1 MASKNNT
8 GDLLK
13 LTAKGLFCE
22 KGEFYIDPYRPVDF
36 ALITHAHAD
45 HARWGH
51 QKYLSTAGTAALM
64 KSRLGT
70 EAVYEEIAFGA
81 RKTIG
86 DVEVSFHPAGH
97 VLGSAQIKVTDGKET
112 WVVTGDYKI
121 QNDGVATPYEVVPCD
136 VLITECTFGLPVYQ
150 WKAQEDIMS
159 EIDHWW
165 AENAARGENSVVF
178 AYSLG
183 KAQRILA
190 NLKQLHDPVYC
201 HGAVEKINQ
210 VHEDCGVELPERAM
224 LDTNQKKNQLEG
236 GLIIAPP
243 STQNTTWLRR
253 FRPLKTAMA
262 SGWMT
267 LRGAR
272 RRRGSERGFVLSD
285 HLDWQELNGVID
297 QSGARRILF
306 THGYTSQ
313 CAQWFAE
320 KGYDTAELGM
330 EYETDADD

>member
-1 MASKNNT
+1 MASKTSNR
-8 GDLLK
+8 DLLR
-13 LTAKGLFCE
+13 LTSKGLFCE
-22 KGEFYIDPYRPVDF
+22 KGDFYIDPMRPVPF

-51 QKYLSTAGTAALM
+51 QRYLSTARTSALM
-64 KSRLGT
+64 KARLGT
-70 EAVYEEIAFGA
+70 DARYEEISFGVPQQ
-81 RKTIG
+81 IG
-86 DVEVSFHPAGH
+86 EVEVSFHPAGH
-97 VLGSAQIKVTDGKET
+97 VLGSAQIKLTDGKET
-112 WVVTGDYKI
+112 WVVTGDYKM
-121 QNDGVATPYEVVPCD
+121 QNDRVATPYEIVPCD

-150 WKAQEDIMS
+150 WKDQQEIMS
-159 EIDHWW
+159 EIDAWW
-165 AENAARGENSVVF
+165 AENVARGENSVVF

-190 NLKQLHDPVYC
+190 NLEQLHGPVFC

-210 VHEDCGVELPERAM
+210 VHEDCGVELPKRAM
-224 LDTNQKKNQLEG
+224 LDSNQKKKQLEG

-272 RRRGSERGFVLSD
+272 RRRGSERGFILSD
-285 HLDWQELNGVID
+285 HLDWQELNRVID
-297 QSGARRILF
+297 LSGARRILF